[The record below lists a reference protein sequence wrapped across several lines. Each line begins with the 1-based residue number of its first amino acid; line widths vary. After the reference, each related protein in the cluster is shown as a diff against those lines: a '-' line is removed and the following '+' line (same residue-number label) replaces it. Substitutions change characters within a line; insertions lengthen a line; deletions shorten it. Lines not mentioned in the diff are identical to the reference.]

1 MPDYFRAVDRDYDGT
16 ITTEPRP
23 AALMLAAIRELRSAN
38 RRIVPVTGR
47 IVGELL
53 VDFPDACEHFDAVVA
68 ENGAVLWREGRAH
81 SAEHPQTCHDADED
95 EGHEQGLAQPR
106 GDLGVAGQCHGART
120 SSETGRAARV
130 PLQDM
135 VRHCAGI

>member
-81 SAEHPQTCHDADED
+81 SAEHPQTC
-95 EGHEQGLAQPR
+95 
-106 GDLGVAGQCHGART
+106 
-120 SSETGRAARV
+120 RAARV